1 MNRVGEGVGEGGG
14 GGEGGGRTS
23 AFKQIGS
30 LLAGSTIDGDRMM
43 CLTKYVTVRAY
54 QRENR
59 TFMMVSRWFASRV
72 CCSPL
77 CGQCARA
84 CACTRIIHVLYAHV
98 GVLARTGA
106 PMLPRRCI
114 NCKIEISASTIIT
127 IVNAPTLL
135 LVRPGFRSGSHRS
148 ASNAG
153 CWLRLS
159 TTPRRLGG

>member
-1 MNRVGEGVGEGGG
+1 MNRAAREGGG
-14 GGEGGGRTS
+14 WRRERGWTS
-23 AFKQIGS
+23 TFKQIGS
-30 LLAGSTIDGDRMM
+30 LLAGSTIDGDRMI
-43 CLTKYVTVRAY
+43 CLTKYVTVRVSK
-54 QRENR
+54 REPNLYDGFSLVR
-59 TFMMVSRWFASRV
+59 VSAV
-72 CCSPL
+72 CLSPL
-77 CGQCARA
+77 CGQCVRARVCVYA
-84 CACTRIIHVLYAHV
+84 YYTRALCHV

-135 LVRPGFRSGSHRS
+135 LIRPGFRSGSHRS

-159 TTPRRLGG
+159 TTPHRLGG